1 MLVGV
6 DPDHPEPETNKGD
19 RMPTAEYNTAFAA
32 QLGDTRRDLA
42 IMGCAVEE
50 QRFQIIRDGAFLT
63 MTELEYVDA
72 DGMTTQLLFAGTG
85 ERAPLDAVKRF

>member
-1 MLVGV
+1 
-6 DPDHPEPETNKGD
+6 
-19 RMPTAEYNTAFAA
+19 MPTTHPNTAFAA

-50 QRFQIIRDGAFLT
+50 QRFAIIRDGAFLT

-72 DGMTTQLLFAGTG
+72 DGMTTVLLFAGAG
-85 ERAPLDAVKRF
+85 ERAPLEAVKRF